1 MKRII
6 FYFNGI
12 VSSFSGITFAFIS
25 LNKKRIK
32 MSQPVEKSLIRMLD
46 YCTQKQK
53 VLSRNI
59 ANIGTENYQRED
71 IKFSDVLSDN
81 MSSVLK
87 TTNPKHFPVK
97 DGLDPENKFEIE
109 TDKSKDLSSGMN
121 NVDIDTEM
129 AEMAENTLKYK
140 FASKKMGDY
149 FKLIQE
155 VIKSGSGH

>member
-1 MKRII
+1 MP
-6 FYFNGI
+6 
-12 VSSFSGITFAFIS
+12 
-25 LNKKRIK
+25 
-32 MSQPVEKSLIRMLD
+32 QPVEKSLIKMLD

-71 IKFSDVLSDN
+71 VKFSDVLSDN
-81 MSSVLK
+81 MASVLK
-87 TTNPKHFPVK
+87 TTNPRHFPVQ
-97 DGLDPENKFEIE
+97 DAADTENKFEVLK
-109 TDKSKDLSSGMN
+109 DQSKDLSSGMN

-149 FKLIQE
+149 FRLIQE
-155 VIKSGSGH
+155 VIKNGSGH

>member
-1 MKRII
+1 MP
-6 FYFNGI
+6 
-12 VSSFSGITFAFIS
+12 
-25 LNKKRIK
+25 
-32 MSQPVEKSLIRMLD
+32 QPVEKSLIRMLD
-46 YCTQKQK
+46 YTTQKQK

-81 MSSVLK
+81 MASVLK
-87 TTNPKHFPVK
+87 TTNPKHFPLK
-97 DGLDPENKFEIE
+97 DGLDQENKFEIE

-155 VIKSGSGH
+155 VIKNGSGH